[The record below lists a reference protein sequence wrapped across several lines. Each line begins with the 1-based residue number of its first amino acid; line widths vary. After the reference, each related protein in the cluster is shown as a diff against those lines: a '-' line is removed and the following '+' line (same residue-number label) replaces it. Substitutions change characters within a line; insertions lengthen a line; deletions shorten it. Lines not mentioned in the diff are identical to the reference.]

1 MQIKIFEKELPED
14 AKFIRTR
21 VFVEEQGFKEEF
33 DSADN
38 IATHIVL
45 YDEGR
50 AVATCRFFAR
60 DKDFLIGR
68 IAVVKEYRGRHIGA
82 MLIKTAEEEIKK
94 KGGRRLAIHSQK
106 RAKDFYI
113 KQGYV
118 AESEE
123 DLDEGCPH
131 IWVYKNIE

>member
-1 MQIKIFEKELPED
+1 MEVKIIDTLPDE
-14 AKFIRTR
+14 ARYIRTK

-33 DSADN
+33 DSEDKK
-38 IATHIVL
+38 ATHIVL
-45 YDEGR
+45 FDEGK

-60 DKDFLIGR
+60 DDDFLIGR
-68 IAVVKEYRGRHIGA
+68 IAVLKEYRGRHIGA

-118 AESEE
+118 AEGEE
-123 DLDEGCPH
+123 DFDEGCPH
-131 IWVYKNIE
+131 VWVYKNLD